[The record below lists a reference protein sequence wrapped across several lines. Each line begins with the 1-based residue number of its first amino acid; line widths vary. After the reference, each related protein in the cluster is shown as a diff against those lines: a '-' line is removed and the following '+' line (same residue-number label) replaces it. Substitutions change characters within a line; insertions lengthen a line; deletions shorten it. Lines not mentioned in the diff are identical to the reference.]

1 MIFQHKNKIMIK
13 NVTWIIAEND
23 ISPPKI
29 YHIFYIIYE
38 NIGRIEVSCFSPL
51 MLRRREC

>member
-13 NVTWIIAEND
+13 NVTWIIAEKD
-23 ISPPKI
+23 ISPP
-29 YHIFYIIYE
+29 IIYE
-38 NIGRIEVSCFSPL
+38 NQNIGRIEVSCFSPL

>member
-29 YHIFYIIYE
+29 YE